1 MYSKSSSFPQN
12 STSGR
17 EFIIKRKFLKTAWI
31 LVSSEKLPSINCNS
45 DWWARLLLTL
55 NLLPNLI
62 QQITQQTF
70 VLMKTSW
77 RRLSSSSSEDV
88 FKTSWSR
95 PIYSSCPYVFKTSSR
110 HLQDVLKTFWRRLQ
124 AVKMYYAICLGQSSE
139 KFMVSVENLQVW

>member
-31 LVSSEKLPSINCNS
+31 LVFSEKLPSINCNS

-55 NLLPNLI
+55 NLLSNLI

-70 VLMKTSW
+70 VSMKTSW

-88 FKTSWSR
+88 L
-95 PIYSSCPYVFKTSSR
+95 KTSSR
-110 HLQDVLKTFWRRLQ
+110 RLDQDKYIRLVHTSSRRLQDIFKTFWRRFEGVFKLWRCIMLF
-124 AVKMYYAICLGQSSE
+124 A
-139 KFMVSVENLQVW
+139 

>member
-88 FKTSWSR
+88 L
-95 PIYSSCPYVFKTSSR
+95 KTSSR
-110 HLQDVLKTFWRRLQ
+110 RLDQDKYIRLVHTSSRRLQDIFKTFWRRFEGVFKLWRCIMLF
-124 AVKMYYAICLGQSSE
+124 A
-139 KFMVSVENLQVW
+139 

>member
-55 NLLPNLI
+55 NLLSNLI

-70 VLMKTSW
+70 VSMKTSW

-88 FKTSWSR
+88 LIKTNMFALALR
-95 PIYSSCPYVFKTSSR
+95 LQKTSSR
-110 HLQDVLKTFWRRLQ
+110 RLGQDQYIRLVHTSSRRLQDIFKTFWRRFEGVFKLWRCIMLF
-124 AVKMYYAICLGQSSE
+124 A
-139 KFMVSVENLQVW
+139 

>member
-55 NLLPNLI
+55 NLLSNLI

-70 VLMKTSW
+70 VSMKTSW

-88 FKTSWSR
+88 LKTSSR
-95 PIYSSCPYVFKTSSR
+95 RLDQDKYIRLVHTSSRRLQDIFKTSSIR
-110 HLQDVLKTFWRRLQ
+110 LQKVFKTFRKYVLKTSSRRFED
-124 AVKMYYAICLGQSSE
+124 VSS
-139 KFMVSVENLQVW
+139 S

>member
-1 MYSKSSSFPQN
+1 MYSKSSSFPRN

-55 NLLPNLI
+55 NLLSNLI

-88 FKTSWSR
+88 L
-95 PIYSSCPYVFKTSSR
+95 KTSSR
-110 HLQDVLKTFWRRLQ
+110 RLDQDKYIRLVHTSSRRLQDIFKTFWRRFEGVFKLWRCIMLF
-124 AVKMYYAICLGQSSE
+124 A
-139 KFMVSVENLQVW
+139 

>member
-55 NLLPNLI
+55 NLLSNLI

-70 VLMKTSW
+70 VSVKTSW

-88 FKTSWSR
+88 L
-95 PIYSSCPYVFKTSSR
+95 KTSSR
-110 HLQDVLKTFWRRLQ
+110 RLDQDKYIRLVHTSSRRLQDIFKTFWRRFEGVFKLWRCIMLF
-124 AVKMYYAICLGQSSE
+124 A
-139 KFMVSVENLQVW
+139 